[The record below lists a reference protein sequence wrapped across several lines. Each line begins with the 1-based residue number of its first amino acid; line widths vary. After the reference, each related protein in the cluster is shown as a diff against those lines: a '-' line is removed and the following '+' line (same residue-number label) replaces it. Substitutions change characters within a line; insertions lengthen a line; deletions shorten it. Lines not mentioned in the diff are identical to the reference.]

1 MRVKILVVIFQVI
14 AKLWEKR
21 LVLIMNPLPK
31 GMMIQE
37 SDQRRRFVLLKLHFI
52 KLSSLQLYLSSTLI
66 MKSR

>member
-37 SDQRRRFVLLKLHFI
+37 SDQRRRFDSPEITFYKTLK
-52 KLSSLQLYLSSTLI
+52 SSIIFVFNVNYEV
-66 MKSR
+66 